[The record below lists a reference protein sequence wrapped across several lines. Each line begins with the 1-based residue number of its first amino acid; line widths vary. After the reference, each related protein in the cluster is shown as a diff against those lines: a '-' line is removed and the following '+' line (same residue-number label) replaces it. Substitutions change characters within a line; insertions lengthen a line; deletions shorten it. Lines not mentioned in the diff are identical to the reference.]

1 MNVLEKFL
9 DSSIYQY
16 FLSYLKKRYPDE
28 YESFTTEDIQTKFE
42 VIFTLGLKQAE
53 KYRSINKLDHLLYND
68 KPPRADM
75 VQKLGHI
82 LFELQKIPS
91 FPIVPPLRVTAAI
104 KKVLSSRD
112 SRTQKKY
119 LKWIIELSNSNPE
132 FNTFD
137 LSNIVKQFPEEKIV
151 QGGLW

>member
-1 MNVLEKFL
+1 MNISDHKLFKEFEEYLQKRYPEEYDSYTEEQKLEKFT
-9 DSSIYQY
+9 I
-16 FLSYLKKRYPDE
+16 
-28 YESFTTEDIQTKFE
+28 
-42 VIFTLGLKQAE
+42 IFMLGLRQAQ
-53 KYRSINKLDHLLYND
+53 KYRKIHQLEYLLYND

-137 LSNIVKQFPEEKIV
+137 LTNIVRQFPEEKIV